1 MNEWYIMIID
11 NNVCNV
17 IFYKRLIKTRVT
29 NDKITY
35 KKKDFVNLLLSDD
48 GTPRPNFFITL
59 GLIPTFFHSSTL

>member
-1 MNEWYIMIID
+1 MIYYN

-17 IFYKRLIKTRVT
+17 IFYKRLIKTS
-29 NDKITY
+29 DKITY

-59 GLIPTFFHSSTL
+59 GLIPTFFHSRTL